1 MQSPSPEEPMYQV
14 PARFRFFENLH
25 IVFWLIKDISW
36 AMLWKPLG
44 MVMII
49 PTLTLAIKIT
59 IQTRY
64 IKSELYHNLAIV
76 CWICANCT
84 WMTFEFFWPEYDYLR
99 YYTAIPFVCGIGF
112 IAYYYLVLLPATSR
126 RPTVI
131 PAVEPVHLT
140 NEPGDSTPMNVD

>member
-1 MQSPSPEEPMYQV
+1 MQSPQQEEPVYQV
-14 PARFRFFENLH
+14 PARFRFLENLH

-36 AMLWKPLG
+36 AMLWQPLG
-44 MVMII
+44 MMMII
-49 PTLTLAIKIT
+49 PTLVLAIRIT

-99 YYTAIPFVCGIGF
+99 YYTAIPFCVGIGF
-112 IAYYYLVLLPATSR
+112 IVNYYLIHW
-126 RPTVI
+126 PTTWKRAVI
-131 PAVEPVHLT
+131 IE
-140 NEPGDSTPMNVD
+140 EKIDKSS